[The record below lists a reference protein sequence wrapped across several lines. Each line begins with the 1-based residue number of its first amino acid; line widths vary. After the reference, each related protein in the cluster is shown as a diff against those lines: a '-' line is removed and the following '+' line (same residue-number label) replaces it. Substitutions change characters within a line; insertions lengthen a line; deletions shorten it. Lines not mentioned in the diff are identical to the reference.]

1 MSEIGHAEHPIR
13 VIVRET
19 SPAAADPPK
28 ARYRQLRLG
37 ESLLIGREG
46 DLPLGVDVPDTG
58 VSRRA
63 LTVTA
68 RPEGWQLVC
77 TNSNGAVLHPWGQ
90 AASWLERNK
99 PLTRRWPRIGIRVIG
114 SAQDAQHWVL
124 LEAGQYRT
132 PAVGQPHGA
141 ASTNTQRPEPPGP
154 LTPAQVDALTTVFA
168 AHLAWPP
175 VAGPLPVK
183 LEAAARKLR
192 VTDGAV
198 AQRLEAAQ
206 RRAYKLGSHRQ
217 VGVMDPEYLYVL
229 VANGYLP
236 PPTAETDAEPL
247 R

>member
-1 MSEIGHAEHPIR
+1 MGDTAEARHPIR
-13 VIVRET
+13 VIVREVGPERT
-19 SPAAADPPK
+19 AAPG
-28 ARYRQLRLG
+28 ARYLPLQAG
-37 ESLLIGREG
+37 ESLLLGREG
-46 DLPLGVDVPDTG
+46 DLPIGVDVPDTG
-58 VSRRA
+58 ISRRA

-68 RPEGWQLVC
+68 GPDGWQLVC

-90 AASWLERNK
+90 AATWLERNK
-99 PLTRRWPRIGIRVIG
+99 PLSRRWPRIGIRVIG

-132 PAVGQPHGA
+132 PVVGELHA
-141 ASTNTQRPEPPGP
+141 ASTNTQRPTPPGP
-154 LTPAQVDALTTVFA
+154 LTSAQLDALTTVFA

-192 VTDGAV
+192 VTDGAI
-198 AQRLEAAQ
+198 AQRLEGAQ
-206 RRAYKLGSHRQ
+206 QRAYKLGSHRQ

-236 PPTAETDAEPL
+236 PPTAEIDAEPL